1 LIPKSLQFAPDWKF
15 YFDVRDA
22 GGEGEIV
29 KSSERGG
36 NGDWRMRG
44 GLFHLTSFSY
54 SSPDSMSGINQ
65 IVSLLKEWSLCETLE
80 RTGWSQF
87 IIFV

>member
-1 LIPKSLQFAPDWKF
+1 MG
-15 YFDVRDA
+15 V
-22 GGEGEIV
+22 GEGEIV

-54 SSPDSMSGINQ
+54 SSPDSMSGIHQ
-65 IVSLLKEWSLCETLE
+65 IGPLLNSDHFVEALRDLGGLISVSVFDISKVLGLSL
-80 RTGWSQF
+80 
-87 IIFV
+87 